1 MFGNMYYTNQVE
13 IAVFE
18 SKMIRAEQD
27 KASLADDCVR
37 AMVMFLYYVICFG
50 NVYYTSPG

>member
-1 MFGNMYYTNQVE
+1 MFGNMYYTYQVE

-27 KASLADDCVR
+27 KASLAADCVR
-37 AMVMFLYYVICFG
+37 AMVMFLYYVIQVEKSFL
-50 NVYYTSPG
+50 